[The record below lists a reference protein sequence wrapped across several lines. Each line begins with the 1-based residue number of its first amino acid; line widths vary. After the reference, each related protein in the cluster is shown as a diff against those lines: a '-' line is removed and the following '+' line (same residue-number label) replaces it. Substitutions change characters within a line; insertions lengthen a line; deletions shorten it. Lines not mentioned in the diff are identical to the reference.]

1 MHPTFRSD
9 FSHSILLRY
18 QYKKTLILRSILD
31 IDLSGNTLSVHTVH
45 ITWKADWHL
54 TLLQGDLSI
63 LSPLLTYALR
73 QHTYW
78 MCQRQQ
84 QKPDNVSLATSF
96 FGMQQPHFPAAKR
109 NLYLNILVTV
119 LLYESKFC
127 SIASAEFSITY
138 FSWLAFMKVWSV
150 TGIVSPAFIKKK
162 KKSIGKWVEK

>member
-1 MHPTFRSD
+1 MHLNFQSD

-18 QYKKTLILRSILD
+18 QYKKKILRSILD

-45 ITWKADWHL
+45 ITWKADWRL

-73 QHTYW
+73 RHTYW

-84 QKPDNVSLATSF
+84 QKPDNVSLAISF
-96 FGMQQPHFPAAKR
+96 LLCSSLISLLQRETCIWTYWWQ
-109 NLYLNILVTV
+109 V

-138 FSWLAFMKVWSV
+138 FSWVAFMTVWSI
-150 TGIVSPAFIKKK
+150 TST
-162 KKSIGKWVEK
+162 ECT